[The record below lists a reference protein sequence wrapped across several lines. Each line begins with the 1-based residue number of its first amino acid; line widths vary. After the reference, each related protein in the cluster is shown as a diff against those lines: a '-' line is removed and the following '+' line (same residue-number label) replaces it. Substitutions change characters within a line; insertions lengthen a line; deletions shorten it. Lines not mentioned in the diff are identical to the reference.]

1 MSGEKFE
8 LFLILG
14 TAIKTLYWIAIYW
27 TIYRDMKKEKDETT
41 T

>member
-27 TIYRDMKKEKDETT
+27 AIYRDMKKEKDETT